1 MCLYFL
7 PLTHRYARN
16 IGVDGKIV
24 TMADNNGRFIPFNY
38 EYTGHFA
45 LEDGTGACAL
55 GYL

>member
-45 LEDGTGACAL
+45 LEDGTGA
-55 GYL
+55 